1 MLVSPQFSV
10 GKVEELSLL
19 ALPAESL
26 TGFSEKPV
34 LMSIHSVNIANK
46 DAYLELGLIEF
57 GWRRFNDW

>member
-34 LMSIHSVNIANK
+34 LAANTLNIINK
-46 DAYLELGLIEF
+46 DTYLELGLIEF
-57 GWRRFNDW
+57 GWRRFSDY